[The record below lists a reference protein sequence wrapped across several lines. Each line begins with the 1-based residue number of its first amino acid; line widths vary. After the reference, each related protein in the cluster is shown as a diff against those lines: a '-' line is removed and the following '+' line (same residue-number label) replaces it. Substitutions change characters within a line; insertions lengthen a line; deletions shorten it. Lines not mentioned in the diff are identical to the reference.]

1 MDDKAP
7 GRGTND
13 RRTHTSTEAVAEAAR
28 AICVYPS
35 RGAYTANLL
44 RALAAE
50 RDRLALDAL
59 AAQGQAADA
68 YDAQLKAEA
77 ERDRLREALRPFAD
91 IGIGTNPDYQ
101 PIIRMDRDAILR
113 ARAALASKE
122 GGE

>member
-1 MDDKAP
+1 
-7 GRGTND
+7 
-13 RRTHTSTEAVAEAAR
+13 
-28 AICVYPS
+28 
-35 RGAYTANLL
+35 L